1 MASDADKTMSEP
13 RRARRR
19 PAAAAEGTGRG
30 ENRLRRRRLQA
41 EDTSEEKAL
50 AVGKGRATPSRR
62 EADEEDE
69 KQGGNIA
76 TRTVSGLGEY
86 FQGVR
91 SELRK
96 VAWPTTEDTRRLSII
111 VLITLVLTSLALGAI
126 SLAFTELFRF
136 GLGNPLI
143 LIVFMVVAV
152 GAGVLISRRS
162 SS

>member
-19 PAAAAEGTGRG
+19 PAASAEGTGRG
-30 ENRLRRRRLQA
+30 ESRLRRRRPEA
-41 EDTSEEKAL
+41 EDTSEQAL

-62 EADEEDE
+62 DADEEDE
-69 KQGGNIA
+69 KQGGNIV
-76 TRTVSGLGEY
+76 TRTVNGLGEY

-111 VLITLVLTSLALGAI
+111 VLITLIITSIALGAI